1 MVCPSP
7 LGFLRSS
14 SISIGWLFSR
24 DLDDLDFC
32 DEDFIG
38 NVPDEDFIWPLP
50 PSTFMCLWRSGA
62 LACGSLKGPVF
73 AFKALWLFSCGV
85 EREWVGRVVWVEL
98 GLCCVMVFLDEKWA
112 WMVGKDKVSVDVRWN
127 FYTGQWQVMQDSR
140 NKAVVWKINKWKL
153 VGLKKRTFQNSKKW
167 AKYGSVGK
175 TRKQINMHMN
185 IHMSMQMKL

>member
-1 MVCPSP
+1 MKAIATKTKLLSAHTRVTAILSSESDSP
-7 LGFLRSS
+7 HHGDFG
-14 SISIGWLFSR
+14 SISYVRGYFAESDPWSWHNRPDHTGWIG
-24 DLDDLDFC
+24 
-32 DEDFIG
+32 
-38 NVPDEDFIWPLP
+38 V
-50 PSTFMCLWRSGA
+50 A
-62 LACGSLKGPVF
+62 
-73 AFKALWLFSCGV
+73 
-85 EREWVGRVVWVEL
+85 
-98 GLCCVMVFLDEKWA
+98 CCVMVFLDEKWA